1 MCKYLFT
8 HLEDFGVLLLQCGS
22 VEEFV
27 GDGCVGE
34 VVADL
39 TDAFVAPASET
50 KARDW
55 LALEERE
62 RERETKERINL
73 NSGRN

>member
-55 LALEERE
+55 LALEERG
-62 RERETKERINL
+62 RETKERRNL